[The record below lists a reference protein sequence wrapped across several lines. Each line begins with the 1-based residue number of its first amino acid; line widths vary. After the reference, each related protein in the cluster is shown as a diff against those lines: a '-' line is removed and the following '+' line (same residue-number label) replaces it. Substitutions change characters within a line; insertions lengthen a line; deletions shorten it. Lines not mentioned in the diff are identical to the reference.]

1 MVALFFERKEVMSR
15 LRKLEAWLLSPPASF
30 QRKIAEL
37 EQQFVDREI
46 AELEMTLMLSPDENA
61 PDSPSIFSKET
72 RRAFFAGVLT
82 TIAVITYI
90 MVYGTGILR
99 A

>member
-1 MVALFFERKEVMSR
+1 MSR

-37 EQQFVDREI
+37 ERQFDDREI
-46 AELEMTLMLSPDENA
+46 AELEMILMLSPDENA
-61 PDSPSIFSKET
+61 PESPSILSKET

-82 TIAVITYI
+82 TTAVVAYI
-90 MVYGTGILR
+90 VVYGTGILH